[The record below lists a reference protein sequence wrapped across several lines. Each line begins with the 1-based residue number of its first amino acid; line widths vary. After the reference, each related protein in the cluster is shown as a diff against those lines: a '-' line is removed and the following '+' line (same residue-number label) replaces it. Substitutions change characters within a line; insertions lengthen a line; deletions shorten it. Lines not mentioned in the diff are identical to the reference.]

1 VLKLTINYRI
11 FAVKRNRMSEEEKIK
26 LRFSVEEALDE
37 VRPHLAVDK
46 GNVELVEITDQ
57 LLVKVKWLGTCEN
70 CNMSEM
76 TMRAGVEEAIR
87 RRVPEVLGVVAI
99 NGIGN

>member
-1 VLKLTINYRI
+1 
-11 FAVKRNRMSEEEKIK
+11 MSEEDKIK
-26 LRFSVEEALDE
+26 LRSTIEEALDE

-46 GNVELVEITDQ
+46 GDVALVDITDQ

-70 CNMSEM
+70 CTMSEM

-87 RRVPEVLGVVAI
+87 RRVPEVSGVVAI
-99 NGIGN
+99 NGIAN